1 MNHKQNSTNG
11 LNLLIKDVKGYSQAQ
26 DAWRFY
32 NNENVDIESL
42 NNPILENGVEQ
53 INKECDKYLLVAHD
67 WSSISY
73 RNHTAKKDCIIEKRS
88 NSKNAISKG
97 YDLQSSL
104 AISDKTGKPI
114 TPLVHN
120 LKTKDKIFSTYD
132 NNIDMN
138 LTHLNELNHRIAHID
153 NNLKIEK
160 KIVHIIDREA
170 DSVGFF
176 RGFKEGQFFIVRAVD
191 RQNVEYKGEKISQKE
206 LSKKMDFGE
215 YVKSIEYKKKK
226 VKIYVNS
233 VDIEITRDSFI
244 KEVDKNGKITKRKK
258 KGEAVKCRFVVERL
272 IDEENNTLATWLLL
286 SNLKEDI
293 DAKTIGL
300 WYYYRWNIE
309 TYFKLLKSSGFNLE
323 KWQQESAIAIFKR
336 LLIASYCCLLVWQI
350 EHSSQENI
358 LEIRRF
364 LVKISGRLIGREKV
378 STSPAL
384 LAGIWTFLSTM
395 DILELYD
402 IEKLLSMKK
411 ELNDFL
417 GMEF

>member
-191 RQNVEYKGEKISQKE
+191 RQNVEYNGEKISQKE